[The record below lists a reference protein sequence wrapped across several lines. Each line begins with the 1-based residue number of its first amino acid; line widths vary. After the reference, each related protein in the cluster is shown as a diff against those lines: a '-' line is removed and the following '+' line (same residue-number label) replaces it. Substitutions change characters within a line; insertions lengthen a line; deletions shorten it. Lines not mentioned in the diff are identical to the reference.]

1 MQRKCHRCDRL
12 YTPTDHNTW
21 CPDCMDGKP
30 IVPRKTAKQV
40 AKENRERMEQA
51 YKYARYC
58 VQCGKRF
65 YTNKANKMICGNW
78 QHSKGCIGE
87 WAYAKA
93 RNIKIYSLEE
103 WEEYLDKQGDI
114 SR

>member
-21 CPDCMDGKP
+21 CPDCMAGKP
-30 IVPRKTAKQV
+30 VVPRKTAKQV

-51 YKYARYC
+51 YKNARYC

-65 YTNKANKMICGNW
+65 YTNRASKMICG
-78 QHSKGCIGE
+78 
-87 WAYAKA
+87 
-93 RNIKIYSLEE
+93 E
-103 WEEYLDKQGDI
+103 WECEENQQKTIATSKENKRKRFKGVI
-114 SR
+114 E

>member
-12 YTPTDHNTW
+12 YTPIDHNTW
-21 CPDCMDGKP
+21 RPDCMAGKP
-30 IVPRKTAKQV
+30 VEPRKTAKKV

-65 YTNKANKMICGNW
+65 YTNRASKMICG
-78 QHSKGCIGE
+78 
-87 WAYAKA
+87 
-93 RNIKIYSLEE
+93 E
-103 WEEYLDKQGDI
+103 WECEEKQQKQLLQARRTKERALRGVQND
-114 SR
+114 

>member
-12 YTPTDHNTW
+12 YTPKDHNTW
-21 CPDCMDGKP
+21 CPDCMAGKP

-65 YTNKANKMICGNW
+65 YTNKANKMICG
-78 QHSKGCIGE
+78 
-87 WAYAKA
+87 
-93 RNIKIYSLEE
+93 E
-103 WEEYLDKQGDI
+103 WECEEKQQKQLLQARRTKERALRGL
-114 SR
+114 

>member
-21 CPDCMDGKP
+21 CPDCMAGKP

-40 AKENRERMEQA
+40 EKENRERREQA

-65 YTNKANKMICGNW
+65 YTNKANKMICG
-78 QHSKGCIGE
+78 
-87 WAYAKA
+87 
-93 RNIKIYSLEE
+93 E
-103 WEEYLDKQGDI
+103 WECEEKQQKQLLQARRTKERALRGL
-114 SR
+114 